1 LLFAVSL
8 SGSILRLE
16 VSMRRTLCPI
26 LAILTA
32 LTVSPRA
39 RAADEPPLFGE
50 SIDVRV
56 VNVEAVVTDRSGH
69 RVTGLKPGDFRLRVD
84 GKELPIEYFTEV
96 HDGNALPPPASP
108 GPASPEGAPPAPETA
123 VQGLTEG
130 PVGTYYLVFVDDF
143 FSIAAQRNA
152 VLIAIK
158 KDLARLGPNDRMAI
172 VAYDG
177 GRLALLASWSGS
189 QADLARALDAAM
201 ARKTRGFDRRAEGTG
216 YANDQSFSSQSVGD
230 STPLTPASETGP
242 ALLYE
247 RLLLR
252 QVEGDVQ
259 AAVSA
264 MRAFAGPRGRKV
276 MLLLSG
282 GWPFS
287 IQTYVEGDTGLPH
300 KQVPE
305 GEEIF
310 GPLAKAANLLGYT
323 LYPVDVPGLQ
333 IGGLADIN
341 GPNPAFPAAPVLD
354 RGNSATAGSDGAAT
368 VPSIGG
374 GNLRQQEVQGSLTY
388 LAQETGGKA
397 LLNSNRSL
405 ALAGA
410 QEDTRSFYQLGFS
423 PSWQRNDKNH
433 RIQVEARQAGLKVR
447 SRTGFLDLS
456 RKAEVSM
463 AVESALLL
471 GTPPGGLQMPI
482 KLGKATRSRRGD
494 TELPITLGLPVNVMT
509 VVPVDGKYV
518 VQLELRFAASD
529 DLGNDSVVPVVPVTL
544 TSAQPPVAGH
554 FVRYD
559 TKLTLRGKANHLVA
573 AIYDP
578 LSGKIATAETDLAK
592 P

>member
-1 LLFAVSL
+1 MNRSL
-8 SGSILRLE
+8 SVI
-16 VSMRRTLCPI
+16 V
-26 LAILTA
+26 LACLA
-32 LTVSPRA
+32 LTLPNPA

-84 GKELPIEYFTEV
+84 GKEVPIEYFSEV
-96 HDGNALPPPASP
+96 HDGSALPPLAESAPQP
-108 GPASPEGAPPAPETA
+108 GAAAKAAPETA

-143 FSIAAQRNA
+143 FAISAQRNA
-152 VLIAIK
+152 VLIAMK

-177 GRLALLASWSGS
+177 GRLALLSNWSGA
-189 QADLARALDAAM
+189 QADLARALDAAT
-201 ARKTRGFDRRAEGTG
+201 ARKTRGFDRRVEGTSFD
-216 YANDQSFSSQSVGD
+216 NDQAFTSQATADGA
-230 STPLTPASETGP
+230 PLMPASESTQS
-242 ALLYE
+242 LLYE
-247 RLLLR
+247 EMLVR
-252 QVEGDVQ
+252 QVQGDVQ

-264 MRAFAGPRGRKV
+264 MRAFAAPRGRKV

-287 IQTYVEGDTGLPH
+287 IQSYVEGEGHLPH
-300 KQVPE
+300 RQVPE

-310 GPLAKAANLLGYT
+310 GPLARAANLLGYT

-333 IGGLADIN
+333 MSGLADIN
-341 GPNPAFPAAPVLD
+341 GPAPPFSDQPVVGSTT
-354 RGNSATAGSDGAAT
+354 RAGSIANSTSTGGAR
-368 VPSIGG
+368 SFGG
-374 GNLRQQEVQGSLTY
+374 GDLRQQEVQGSLTY

-397 LLNSNRSL
+397 LLNSNRTL
-405 ALAGA
+405 ALASP

-433 RIQVEARQAGLKVR
+433 RIQVEPRQAGLKVR

-463 AVESALLL
+463 EVQSALLL
-471 GTPPGGLQMPI
+471 GTPPGGLQMPMQ
-482 KLGKATRSRRGD
+482 LGTPTRSRRGD
-494 TELPITLGLPVNVMT
+494 TELPITLGLPVSIMT
-509 VVPVDGKYV
+509 VVPVGNKYA

-529 DLGNDSVVPVVPVTL
+529 DLGNDSEVPVVPVTL
-544 TSAQPPVAGH
+544 TSDHPPAPGH
-554 FVRYD
+554 FVRYS
-559 TKLTLRGKANHLVA
+559 TKLTLHGKSNHLVA

>member
-1 LLFAVSL
+1 
-8 SGSILRLE
+8 
-16 VSMRRTLCPI
+16 MRRAFFF
-26 LAILTA
+26 LAATA
-32 LTVSPRA
+32 ASFSLAPSA

-56 VNVEAVVTDRSGH
+56 VNVEAVVTDRSGN

-84 GKELPIEYFTEV
+84 GKEVPIEYFSEV
-96 HDGNALPPPASP
+96 RDGSALPPP
-108 GPASPEGAPPAPETA
+108 PAAPEPGKPAGAQPAAEPA

-152 VLIAIK
+152 VLTAMK
-158 KDLARLGPNDRMAI
+158 KDLARLGPADRMAI

-177 GRLALLASWSGS
+177 GRLALLSNWSGS
-189 QADLARALDAAM
+189 QADLARALDTAM

-216 YANDQSFSSQSVGD
+216 FANDQAFSSQNVGD
-230 STPLTPASETGP
+230 STPLAPTSETAP
-242 ALLYE
+242 SLLYE
-247 RLLLR
+247 KLLVR
-252 QVEGDVQ
+252 QVQGDVQ
-259 AAVSA
+259 AAVST
-264 MRAFAGPRGRKV
+264 MRAFAAPHGRKV

-287 IQTYVEGDTGLPH
+287 IQSYVEGGTGLPQ

-305 GEEIF
+305 GDEIY

-323 LYPVDVPGLQ
+323 LYPVDLPGLQ
-333 IGGLADIN
+333 MSGVGDIN
-341 GPNPAFPAAPVLD
+341 GPNPAFPGAPGLA
-354 RGNSATAGSDGAAT
+354 RSGNSATADVDTGGAAT
-368 VPSIGG
+368 TPGISTSIG
-374 GNLRQQEVQGSLTY
+374 QQEIQGSLTY
-388 LAQETGGKA
+388 LAQETGGRA
-397 LLNSNRSL
+397 LINSNRML
-405 ALAGA
+405 ALSGA

-433 RIQVEARQAGLKVR
+433 QIKLEARQAGLTVR

-463 AVESALLL
+463 EVESALLF
-471 GTPPGGLQMPI
+471 GNPPGGLQMPI
-482 KLGKATRSRRGD
+482 KVGTPTRSRRGD
-494 TELPITLGLPVNVMT
+494 LELPITLGLPVSIMT
-509 VVPVDGKYV
+509 VVPEGSKYA

-529 DLGNDSVVPVVPVTL
+529 DLGNDSEVPVVPVAL
-544 TSAQPPVAGH
+544 TSDHPPTPGH

-578 LSGKIATAETDLAK
+578 LSGKIATAETDVK
-592 P
+592 RP

>member
-1 LLFAVSL
+1 MNRSL
-8 SGSILRLE
+8 HVIA
-16 VSMRRTLCPI
+16 PI
-26 LAILTA
+26 LTCLA
-32 LTVSPRA
+32 LSISTPRA
-39 RAADEPPLFGE
+39 HAADEPPLFGE

-69 RVTGLKPGDFRLRVD
+69 RVTGLKPGDLRLRVD
-84 GKELPIEYFTEV
+84 GKEVPIEYFSEV
-96 HDGNALPPPASP
+96 HDGSALPPPAESALQP
-108 GPASPEGAPPAPETA
+108 GMPAKAAPETA

-143 FSIAAQRNA
+143 FSINAQRNA

-177 GRLALLASWSGS
+177 GRLALISNWSGS
-189 QADLARALDAAM
+189 QADLALALDAAM
-201 ARKTRGFDRRAEGTG
+201 ARKTRGFDRRTEGTG
-216 YANDQSFSSQSVGD
+216 FANDQSFTAQATADGA
-230 STPLTPASETGP
+230 PLIPVAESAP
-242 ALLYE
+242 SLLYE
-247 RLLLR
+247 RLLVR
-252 QVEGDVQ
+252 QVQGDVQ

-287 IQTYVEGDTGLPH
+287 IQSYVEGDTGLPH

-310 GPLAKAANLLGYT
+310 GPLARAANLLGYT
-323 LYPVDVPGLQ
+323 LYPVDLPGLQ

-341 GPNPAFPAAPVLD
+341 GPAPPFSTPPANGTTTTRAGAIA
-354 RGNSATAGSDGAAT
+354 NSASTGGAR
-368 VPSIGG
+368 SFGG
-374 GNLRQQEVQGSLTY
+374 GNIRQQEVQGSLTY
-388 LAQETGGKA
+388 LAQETGGRA
-397 LLNSNRSL
+397 LINSNRLL
-405 ALAGA
+405 AFSGA

-463 AVESALLL
+463 EVESALLL
-471 GTPPGGLQMPI
+471 GNPPGGLQMPI
-482 KLGKATRSRRGD
+482 QLGTPTRSRRGD
-494 TELPITLGLPVNVMT
+494 TELPITLGLPVSIMT
-509 VVPVDGKYV
+509 VVPTGNKFA

-529 DLGNDSVVPVVPVTL
+529 DLGNDSDVPVVPVTL
-544 TSAQPPVAGH
+544 ISDHPPTPGH
-554 FVRYD
+554 FVRYS
-559 TKLTLRGKANHLVA
+559 TKLTLRGKTNHLVA

-578 LSGKIATAETDLAK
+578 LSGKIATAETDLK

>member
-1 LLFAVSL
+1 
-8 SGSILRLE
+8 
-16 VSMRRTLCPI
+16 MKRTLPFLTLI
-26 LAILTA
+26 LVAFSLA
-32 LTVSPRA
+32 PRA

-56 VNVEAVVTDRSGH
+56 VNVEAVVTNRSGK
-69 RVTGLKPGDFRLRVD
+69 RVTGLKPSDFRLRVD
-84 GKELPIEYFTEV
+84 GKEVPIEYFTEV
-96 HDGNALPPPASP
+96 HDGNALPPPAEAVAAK
-108 GPASPEGAPPAPETA
+108 PASPEGAPAAAEPA

-152 VLIAIK
+152 VLIAMK
-158 KDLARLGPNDRMAI
+158 KDLARLGPNDRMAV

-177 GRLALLASWSGS
+177 GRLAMLSNWSGS
-189 QADLARALDAAM
+189 QTDLSQALDAAM

-216 YANDQSFSSQSVGD
+216 YANDQSFSSQTVGD
-230 STPLTPASETGP
+230 NTPLTPASETGP

-247 RLLLR
+247 RLLVR
-252 QVEGDVQ
+252 QVQGDVQ

-264 MRAFAGPRGRKV
+264 MRAFAAPHGRKV

-287 IQTYVEGDTGLPH
+287 IQTYVEGDNGLPH

-333 IGGLADIN
+333 IGGVGDIN
-341 GPNPAFPAAPVLD
+341 GPNPAFPAAPVLA
-354 RGNSATAGSDGAAT
+354 RGGSPTADSGGVATT
-368 VPSIGG
+368 PNFGG

-397 LLNSNRSL
+397 LLNSNRTL
-405 ALAGA
+405 ALSGS

-433 RIQVEARQAGLKVR
+433 EVKVEARQAGLKVR

-456 RKAEVSM
+456 RKAQVSM
-463 AVESALLL
+463 EVESALLL

-482 KLGKATRSRRGD
+482 KVGTPTRTRRGD
-494 TELPITLGLPVNVMT
+494 LELPITLGLPVSIMT
-509 VVPVDGKYV
+509 VLPDGSKYA

-529 DLGNDSVVPVVPVTL
+529 DLGNDSAVPVVPVTL
-544 TSAQPPVAGH
+544 KSDHPPVPGH

-559 TKLTLRGKANHLVA
+559 TKLTLVGKANHLVA

-578 LSGKIATAETDLAK
+578 LSGKIATAETDVK
-592 P
+592 RP

>member
-1 LLFAVSL
+1 MRQTLLCTAA
-8 SGSILRLE
+8 
-16 VSMRRTLCPI
+16 I
-26 LAILTA
+26 LAAFTLT
-32 LTVSPRA
+32 LSPAPSA
-39 RAADEPPLFGE
+39 RAADEPQLFGE

-56 VNVEAVVTDRSGH
+56 VNVEAVVTDRSGK

-84 GKELPIEYFTEV
+84 GKEVPIEYFTEV
-96 HDGNALPPPASP
+96 HDGTALPPPAESAAATP
-108 GPASPEGAPPAPETA
+108 GAPAAAGTAA
-123 VQGLTEG
+123 VQGVTEG

-143 FSIAAQRNA
+143 FSVAAQRNA
-152 VLIAIK
+152 VLTAMK

-177 GRLALLASWSGS
+177 GRLALLSGWSGS
-189 QADLARALDAAM
+189 QSDLARALDAAM
-201 ARKTRGFDRRAEGTG
+201 ARKSRGFDRLAEGTG

-230 STPLTPASETGP
+230 STPLTPPSESAP

-247 RLLLR
+247 RLLVR
-252 QVEGDVQ
+252 QVQGDVQ

-264 MRAFAGPRGRKV
+264 MRAFAAPHGRKV

-287 IQTYVEGDTGLPH
+287 IQSYVEGDNGLPR

-305 GEEIF
+305 GAEIF

-323 LYPVDVPGLQ
+323 LYPVDLPGLQ
-333 IGGLADIN
+333 TSGLADIN
-341 GPNPAFPAAPVLD
+341 GPNPAFPTAPALS
-354 RGNSATAGSDGAAT
+354 RGNSPTADIGTGAAAT
-368 VPSIGG
+368 PSLITGS
-374 GNLRQQEVQGSLTY
+374 LRQQEVQGSLTY
-388 LAQETGGKA
+388 LAGETGGKA
-397 LLNSNRSL
+397 LLNSNRTL
-405 ALAGA
+405 ALSGT

-433 RIQVEARQAGLKVR
+433 EIKVEARQTGLKVR

-463 AVESALLL
+463 EVESALLF

-482 KLGKATRSRRGD
+482 KVGTPTRSRRGD
-494 TELPITLGLPVNVMT
+494 TELPITLGLPVSIMT

-518 VQLELRFAASD
+518 AQLELRFAASD
-529 DLGNDSVVPVVPVTL
+529 DLGNDSAVPVVPVTL
-544 TSAQPPVAGH
+544 KSDHPPSPGH

-578 LSGKIATAETDLAK
+578 LSGKIATAETDVK
-592 P
+592 RP

>member
-1 LLFAVSL
+1 MKRALLFLAALLAVF
-8 SGSILRLE
+8 
-16 VSMRRTLCPI
+16 TLT
-26 LAILTA
+26 LT
-32 LTVSPRA
+32 PRA

-56 VNVEAVVTDRSGH
+56 VNVEAVVTDRSGK

-84 GKELPIEYFTEV
+84 GKEVPIEYFTEV
-96 HDGNALPPPASP
+96 HGGNALPPPAES
-108 GPASPEGAPPAPETA
+108 AAAPPAAGEPAPPAA

-143 FSIAAQRNA
+143 FSITAQRNA
-152 VLIAIK
+152 VLIAMK

-177 GRLALLASWSGS
+177 GRLALLSNWSGS

-201 ARKTRGFDRRAEGTG
+201 ARTSRGFDRRTEGTG
-216 YANDQSFSSQSVGD
+216 YANDKVFSSQSVGD
-230 STPLTPASETGP
+230 NTPLAPTSETAP
-242 ALLYE
+242 SLLYE
-247 RLLLR
+247 KLLVR
-252 QVEGDVQ
+252 QVQGDVQ

-264 MRAFAGPRGRKV
+264 MRAFAAPHGRKV

-287 IQTYVEGDTGLPH
+287 IQSYVEGGTGLPQ

-323 LYPVDVPGLQ
+323 LYPVDLPGLQ
-333 IGGLADIN
+333 PSGLADIN
-341 GPNPAFPAAPVLD
+341 GPNPASPTAPVLA
-354 RGNSATAGSDGAAT
+354 RGSSSVTADDSGPGAAA
-368 VPSIGG
+368 SIPNVSTTIG
-374 GNLRQQEVQGSLTY
+374 QQETQGSLTY
-388 LAQETGGKA
+388 LAQETGGRA
-397 LLNSNRSL
+397 LLNSNRLL
-405 ALAGA
+405 ALSGT

-423 PSWQRNDKNH
+423 PSWQRNDKSH
-433 RIQVEARQAGLKVR
+433 QIKVEARQAGLKVR

-471 GTPPGGLQMPI
+471 GNPPGGLQMPI
-482 KLGKATRSRRGD
+482 KLGPPTRSRGGD
-494 TELPITLGLPVNVMT
+494 TELPITLGLPVSIMT

-518 VQLELRFAASD
+518 AQLELRFAASD
-529 DLGNDSVVPVVPVTL
+529 ELGNDSVVPVVPVTL
-544 TSAQPPVAGH
+544 KSDHPPSPGH

-578 LSGKIATAETDLAK
+578 LSGKIATAETDLK
-592 P
+592 RP

>member
-1 LLFAVSL
+1 
-8 SGSILRLE
+8 
-16 VSMRRTLCPI
+16 MRRALFF
-26 LAILTA
+26 LAATAAAFSLTP
-32 LTVSPRA
+32 TA

-56 VNVEAVVTDRSGH
+56 VNVEAVVTDRSGN

-84 GKELPIEYFTEV
+84 GKEVPIEYFSEV
-96 HDGNALPPPASP
+96 HDGNALPPPA
-108 GPASPEGAPPAPETA
+108 AAPEPGKPA
-123 VQGLTEG
+123 AAPEPVVQGLTEG

-152 VLIAIK
+152 VLTAMK

-177 GRLALLASWSGS
+177 GRLALLSGWSGS

-216 YANDQSFSSQSVGD
+216 FANDQAFSSQNVGD
-230 STPLTPASETGP
+230 STPLAPTSETAP
-242 ALLYE
+242 SLLYE
-247 RLLLR
+247 KLLVR
-252 QVEGDVQ
+252 QVQGDVQ
-259 AAVSA
+259 AAVST
-264 MRAFAGPRGRKV
+264 MRAFAAPHGRKV

-287 IQTYVEGDTGLPH
+287 IQSYVEGDNGLPR

-305 GEEIF
+305 GDEIF

-323 LYPVDVPGLQ
+323 LYPVDLPGLQ
-333 IGGLADIN
+333 TSGLADIN
-341 GPNPAFPAAPVLD
+341 GPNPASPTAPALA
-354 RGNSATAGSDGAAT
+354 RGNSATADSDSGAGTAAT
-368 VPSIGG
+368 PTLISGS
-374 GNLRQQEVQGSLTY
+374 LRQQEVQGSLTY

-397 LLNSNRSL
+397 LLNSNRTL

-433 RIQVEARQAGLKVR
+433 QVKVEARQGGLTVR

-463 AVESALLL
+463 EVESALLF
-471 GTPPGGLQMPI
+471 GNPPGGLQMPI
-482 KLGKATRSRRGD
+482 KVGTPTRSRRGD
-494 TELPITLGLPVNVMT
+494 LELPITLGLPVSIMT
-509 VVPVDGKYV
+509 VVPVGNKFAA
-518 VQLELRFAASD
+518 QLELRFAASD
-529 DLGNDSVVPVVPVTL
+529 DLGNDSEVPVVPVTL
-544 TSAQPPVAGH
+544 TSDHPPTAGH

-578 LSGKIATAETDLAK
+578 LSGKIATAETDVK
-592 P
+592 RP

>member
-1 LLFAVSL
+1 
-8 SGSILRLE
+8 
-16 VSMRRTLCPI
+16 MRRALPF
-26 LAILTA
+26 LALA
-32 LTVSPRA
+32 LAGLALASRA
-39 RAADEPPLFGE
+39 RADDPPPFGE

-56 VNVEAVVTDRSGH
+56 VNVEAVVTDRSGN

-84 GKELPIEYFTEV
+84 GKEVPIEYFTEV
-96 HDGNALPPPASP
+96 HDGNALPPPT
-108 GPASPEGAPPAPETA
+108 GPTPAGLEGAPPATESA
-123 VQGLTEG
+123 VVQGLTEG
-130 PVGTYYLVFVDDF
+130 PVGTYYLVFIDDF

-152 VLIAIK
+152 VLLAMK
-158 KDLARLGPNDRMAI
+158 EDLGRLGPADRMAI

-177 GRLALLASWSGS
+177 GRLAMLSNWSGS
-189 QADLARALDAAM
+189 QADLAQALDTAI

-216 YANDQSFSSQSVGD
+216 FANEKVFSSQDVGG
-230 STPLTPASETGP
+230 STPLKPTSETAP

-247 RLLLR
+247 KLLVR
-252 QVEGDVQ
+252 QVQGDVQ
-259 AAVSA
+259 AAVST
-264 MRAFAGPRGRKV
+264 MRAFAAPRGRKV

-287 IQTYVEGDTGLPH
+287 IQSYVEGGTGLPQ

-323 LYPVDVPGLQ
+323 LYPVDLPGLQ
-333 IGGLADIN
+333 MSGLADVN
-341 GPNPAFPAAPVLD
+341 GPTPAFPAAAALA
-354 RGNSATAGSDGAAT
+354 RGNGSTVDAVGAAT
-368 VPSIGG
+368 IPNVSTSIG
-374 GNLRQQEVQGSLTY
+374 QQEVQGSLTY
-388 LAQETGGKA
+388 LAEETGGKA
-397 LLNSNRSL
+397 LLNSNRTL

-423 PSWQRNDKNH
+423 PSWQRNDKGH
-433 RIQVEARQAGLKVR
+433 QIKLEVRQAGLKVR

-463 AVESALLL
+463 AVESALLF

-482 KLGKATRSRRGD
+482 KVGTPKRSRRGD
-494 TELPITLGLPVNVMT
+494 TELPITLGLPVSIMT
-509 VVPVDGKYV
+509 VLPEGTKYA

-529 DLGNDSVVPVVPVTL
+529 DLGNDSAVPVVPVTL
-544 TSAQPPVAGH
+544 KSDHPPVPGH

-559 TKLTLRGKANHLVA
+559 TKLTLRGRANHLVA

-578 LSGKIATAETDLAK
+578 LSGKIATAETDVKK